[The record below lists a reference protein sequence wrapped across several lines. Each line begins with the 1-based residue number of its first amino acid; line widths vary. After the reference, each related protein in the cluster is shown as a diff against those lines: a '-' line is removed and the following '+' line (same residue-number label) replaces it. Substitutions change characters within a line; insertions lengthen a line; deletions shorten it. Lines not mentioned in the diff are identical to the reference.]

1 MKNDRINYRF
11 DEFNLDTSGKILLQ
25 GSNPVELTEKS
36 FGLLLYLVKNAN
48 VLVPKESIL
57 SEVWGSNYTD
67 KSVLLVNISTLRNI
81 LGKNPQGIDYI
92 TNKYG
97 KGYLFNAEVKVITG
111 TDDDTDIKNTPVLSN
126 PDSSLRFNR
135 FVGRKNELNIL
146 QSEYEKL
153 KIGEG
158 SAVLINGEIGIGKTS
173 LSREFISL
181 LKEQKAKVFKT
192 RFNFLESALNT
203 PFETYFEMLWEILN
217 ENNSPQNYSY
227 RLLKEKLESAY
238 SIFLPEEFDFELNKS
253 KNISASATDYTNLVR
268 LICKSFSFISK
279 NNPLVLI
286 FDDIHFADG
295 IDLEILA
302 GLIQV
307 AKNEQILIVSFA
319 RTENETAEFTDYENW
334 LSKQEKVQSTAGF
347 TLDKMDD
354 TAFEELIVQIF
365 GNKSIAPQIPK
376 KDFDF
381 LLANASGN
389 PYFLS
394 EIVRWHLTK
403 QNLFFDANDEK
414 RWRWRSSDITP
425 MPTSLVGMIQA
436 RSKLLSFEVTNV
448 LEAASIY
455 QAGFFLNELS
465 EITEI
470 NSETVFGLLNE
481 AVRFGFLLKTDGQTN
496 DFEFRHLVQQQV
508 IYNNAD
514 LQKKRVLHQ
523 KAALQFV
530 EKYNTNQNMLL
541 LKEVCYHFEKA
552 NDADNLW
559 YWYFQAGV
567 SCQQRSLFKDGIEYL
582 EKTLNFLKANYP
594 CDKIKPEI
602 KFQLLLTLIDCY
614 TMTQDLNKVYPL
626 LQALIEFAKNQQSK
640 LYYAHSLLSTA
651 RSLSFKLNFEKSLEK
666 SYEALKLFQEMKDRD
681 GQNATLFT
689 IAVGL
694 LRLGKYT
701 KTIELLEKR
710 LSSENSETFLI
721 ARMRNLLA
729 YSYIYVGKNNAAKNL
744 AEKNI
749 MYAEGTSNLTLQTY
763 SLSVMGRLSVCSG
776 NFEEAIGYAKLQK
789 NNYDKT
795 KMLMALFDSH
805 IVISQALI
813 GQGCYQK
820 AKEVLEFVK
829 DDFREGKYPQGEGEF
844 LLYLGMAERGLKRNT
859 VVKRHLKRALKS
871 SKNLGDKEEMSLAL
885 IEMARLHFDGN
896 KFDEAKE
903 FAQDA
908 LRIAVESNSFR
919 GEILSL
925 VELAW
930 VSAKQGNYE
939 QALKHIE
946 KSEELLKNTEF
957 GESWRIF
964 WTLGKILVLYYPTKQ
979 FNKNKILKQAE
990 NAFIKAVEILDGFR
1004 EDLDLDLPENE
1015 IKYVVMTKSLSE
1027 PAKDLV
1033 RLLKSQG
1040 RYKEADVYA
1049 KEWMIL

>member
-1 MKNDRINYRF
+1 MKNAGENYRF
-11 DEFNLDTSGKILLQ
+11 DEFRLDTAGKTLFQADKSI
-25 GSNPVELTEKS
+25 ELTEKS
-36 FGLLLYLVKNAN
+36 LGLLLYLVKNTN
-48 VLVPKESIL
+48 VLVPKESII

-67 KSVLLVNISTLRNI
+67 KSVLLVNISTLRSI

-97 KGYLFNAEVKVITG
+97 KGYLFNAEVKVIADINADAG
-111 TDDDTDIKNTPVLSN
+111 IKNTGNLTA

-146 QSEYEKL
+146 LAEYEKI
-153 KIGEG
+153 KTGEG
-158 SAVLINGEIGIGKTS
+158 SAVFIKGETGIGKTS

-181 LKEQKAKVFKT
+181 LKDRGANVFKA
-192 RFNFLESALNT
+192 RFNFSDSALHT
-203 PFETYFEMLWEILN
+203 PFEIYFEMLWYILN
-217 ENNSPQNYSY
+217 EDSSRNYSY
-227 RLLKEKLESAY
+227 RLLKEKLESAFG
-238 SIFLPEEFDFELNKS
+238 IFLPDEFDFELNKS
-253 KNISASATDYTNLVR
+253 KNISASAVDYTNLVR
-268 LICKSFSFISK
+268 LICKSFAFIGK
-279 NNPLVLI
+279 HKPLVLI

-302 GLIQV
+302 GLIQT
-307 AKNEQILIVSFA
+307 AKNEQILIVSLA
-319 RTENETAEFTDYENW
+319 RTANETAEFTDYENW
-334 LSKQEKVQSTAGF
+334 LSNQEKVQSAGF

-354 TAFEELIVQIF
+354 TAFEELIVRIF
-365 GNKSIAPQIPK
+365 GDKNVAPRIPK
-376 KDFDF
+376 TDFDF
-381 LLANASGN
+381 LLANAGGN

-394 EIVRWHLTK
+394 EIIRWHLTK

-414 RWRWRSSDITP
+414 RWKWRSSDVTP

-436 RSKLLSFEVTNV
+436 RSKLLGAEVTNV
-448 LEAASIY
+448 LEAAGIY
-455 QAGFFLNELS
+455 RAGFFLDELS

-481 AVRFGFLLKTDGQTN
+481 AARFGFLLKTDGQTN
-496 DFEFRHLVQQQV
+496 DFEFRHMVQQQV

-514 LQKKRVLHQ
+514 LRKKRVLHQ
-523 KAALQFV
+523 KVALQFV
-530 EKYNTNQNMLL
+530 EKYKQSQNILL

-552 NDADNLW
+552 NDAENLW

-582 EKTLNFLKANYP
+582 EKALNFLKVNYP

-614 TMTQDLNKVYPL
+614 TMTQELNKVYPL
-626 LQALIEFAKNQQSK
+626 LQALIEFAKNQQNK

-666 SYEALKLFQEMKDRD
+666 SYEALNLFEEMKDTD
-681 GQNATLFT
+681 GQNSTLCT
-689 IAVGL
+689 IAIGL

-701 KTIELLEKR
+701 KTIELLETR
-710 LSSENSETFLI
+710 LKSEKNESFLI
-721 ARMRNLLA
+721 ARLRNLLSH
-729 YSYIYVGKNNAAKNL
+729 SYIYIGKTAAAKTL
-744 AEKNI
+744 ARKNI
-749 MYAEGTSNLTLQTY
+749 IYAEGTSNLTLQTY
-763 SLSVMGRLSVCSG
+763 SLSVMCRSSVYSG
-776 NFEEAIGYAKLQK
+776 NFEEAIKYAELQK

-813 GQGCYQK
+813 GQGCYQE

-859 VVKRHLKRALKS
+859 IVKRYLKRALKS
-871 SKNLGDKEEMSLAL
+871 AKKLGDKEDVSFVL
-885 IEMARLHFDGN
+885 IEMARIHFDEN
-896 KFDEAKE
+896 KIIEAQN
-903 FAQDA
+903 FARESFQ
-908 LRIAVESNSFR
+908 IATESGSFR

-925 VELAW
+925 IELAW
-930 VSAKQGNYE
+930 ASAKQNDYE
-939 QALKHIE
+939 QALKYIGQ
-946 KSEELLKNTEF
+946 SEESVKNIEF
-957 GESWRIF
+957 GEKWRIF

-990 NAFIKAVEILDGFR
+990 TAFIKAVEILDGFR

-1015 IKYVVMTKSLSE
+1015 IKYVVMTKSLAE

-1049 KEWMIL
+1049 KEWMIM